1 MTRITTLKAFFPHVP
16 PGALRPADSRLLAR
30 ADRQRQRAAL
40 ARLEDRVLGDIGVTG
55 AEAVAES
62 RRCD

>member
-1 MTRITTLKAFFPHVP
+1 MTRITTLKAFFPHFP
-16 PGALRPADSRLLAR
+16 PEALRRTDSRLLAR

-40 ARLEDRVLGDIGVTG
+40 ARLEDRLLGDIGVTRTEAA
-55 AEAVAES
+55 AEC